1 MRITPPNARKEPPV
15 GLSFDESGEPK
26 INEQTCE
33 GCGQCAATCPS
44 SVSEMQY
51 GKPRVGPGSFM
62 GCIAC
67 GHCAAVCQTG
77 SITVSGRG
85 MNADDPFGLP
95 PTELKAGADQLEALL
110 LSRRSIRRF
119 TSQEIDRHTVDRI
132 VTMTAS
138 APMGIPPHEVG
149 IVVFHG
155 RDKVRQ
161 LAEDAVAS
169 FKVAIKML
177 NPVML
182 ALMRPFAGK
191 VATKMM
197 REFVRPLM
205 KTLVANWESG
215 RDTFTYD
222 APLAIVFHHTPWGER
237 ADVAICA
244 TYAMLAAES
253 FGLGACM
260 LGTTVA
266 LDHARPFKQKHG
278 IPKENKI
285 VLGLVAGHPAVHFHR
300 ALHRRLASVRF
311 A

>member
-1 MRITPPNARKEPPV
+1 M
-15 GLSFDESGEPK
+15 GLSFTETGKPT

-44 SVSEMQY
+44 NVFEMHD

-62 GCIAC
+62 GCVAC
-67 GHCAAVCQTG
+67 GHCAAVCPTG

-85 MNADDPFGLP
+85 MKADDPFQLP
-95 PTELKAGADQLEALL
+95 PEDLTANADQFEALL

-119 TSQEIDRHTVDRI
+119 TRQEVDRDIVDRI

-149 IVVFHG
+149 LVVFHG

-161 LAEDAVAS
+161 FAEDAITGFRIAV
-169 FKVAIKML
+169 KML

-182 ALMRPFAGK
+182 TLMRPFAGK
-191 VATKMM
+191 VAVKMM
-197 REFVRPLM
+197 KDFVRPLM
-205 KTLVANWESG
+205 KTLVADWEAG

-222 APLAIVFHHTPWGER
+222 APLAIVFHHSPWGDR
-237 ADVAICA
+237 ADCTICA

-253 FGLGACM
+253 FGLGSCM

-266 LDHARPFKQKHG
+266 LDHAKSFKQKHG
-278 IPKENKI
+278 IPKQNKI